1 MPSAMIPFNKLYQT
15 GNEIDYL
22 AKALLNG
29 RLAGDGPFTQRC
41 QSWLR
46 QQTSCCQ
53 ALLTHSCTAALEM
66 TALLLNIQPGDEIIM
81 PSYTFVS
88 TANAFALRGGVP
100 VFIDIRYDT
109 LNIDENLI
117 EAAITSRTRAIAVVH
132 YAGVACEMQA
142 ILAIAKRH
150 GLAVVEDAA
159 HGMMARYHGQLLG
172 SLGDLGAYS
181 FHDTKNIIS
190 GEGGSLLINDSSF
203 VLSAETIRQ
212 KGTNRSRFL
221 RGEVDKYTWETLGSS
236 FLPSEL
242 TAAFLWAQLEQAEW
256 ITQQRLALWEF
267 YQEQL
272 KPVEQQGLLRRPVLP
287 SGCQH
292 NAHLYYLLLSPEIDR
307 QVVLEHCK
315 QQGVSILGHYD
326 TPLHRSPG
334 GQRYGRTSGQLVTT
348 DAVAQRLIRLPLW
361 IGLSESEQARVVKV
375 LETSLL
381 Q

>member
-1 MPSAMIPFNKLYQT
+1 MPSAMIPFNKLYNT

-22 AKALLNG
+22 TKALLNG

-41 QSWLR
+41 QSFLK

-66 TALLLNIQPGDEIIM
+66 AALLLNIQPGDEIIM

-88 TANAFALRGGVP
+88 TANAFALRGGGP
-100 VFIDIRYDT
+100 VFVDIRYDT

-117 EAAITSRTRAIAVVH
+117 EAAITSRTRAIVVVH
-132 YAGVACEMQA
+132 YAGVACEMRA
-142 ILAIAKRH
+142 ILAIARRH

-159 HGMMARYHGQLLG
+159 HGIMARYHGKMLG

-181 FHDTKNIIS
+181 FHDTKNIIG
-190 GEGGSLLINDSSF
+190 GEGGSLLINDPSF
-203 VLSAETIRQ
+203 ILNAETIRQ

-242 TAAFLWAQLEQAEW
+242 TAAFLWAQLEQADL
-256 ITQQRLALWEF
+256 ITQQRLALWEI
-267 YQEQL
+267 YQELL
-272 KPVEQQGLLRRPVLP
+272 KPLEQQGLLRRPVLP
-287 SGCQH
+287 KGCQH
-292 NAHLYYLLLSPEIDR
+292 NAHLYYLLLSPDLDR
-307 QVVLEHCK
+307 QVILEQCK

-334 GQRYGRTSGQLVTT
+334 GERYGKTSGQLVITE
-348 DAVAQRLIRLPLW
+348 AVAQRLIRLPLW
-361 IGLSESEQARVVKV
+361 IGLSESEQARVVEV
-375 LETSLL
+375 LEASLL
-381 Q
+381 

>member
-66 TALLLNIQPGDEIIM
+66 AALLLNIQPGDEIIM
-81 PSYTFVS
+81 PAYTFVS

-100 VFIDIRYDT
+100 VFVDIRYDT

-132 YAGVACEMQA
+132 YAGVACEMRA

-150 GLAVVEDAA
+150 GVAVVEDAA

-256 ITQQRLALWEF
+256 ITQQRLALWES
-267 YQEQL
+267 YQERL
-272 KPVEQQGLLRRPVLP
+272 KPLEQQGLLRRPVLP
-287 SGCQH
+287 SGSQH

-307 QVVLEHCK
+307 LVVLEQCK

-334 GQRYGRTSGQLVTT
+334 GQRYGKTSGPLVITE
-348 DAVAQRLIRLPLW
+348 AVAQRLIRLPLW
-361 IGLSESEQARVVKV
+361 IGLSESQQARVVEV
-375 LETSLL
+375 LEASLL

>member
-1 MPSAMIPFNKLYQT
+1 MQYPMIPFNKLYST
-15 GNEIDYL
+15 GQELPYL
-22 AKALLNG
+22 TEALLSG
-29 RLAGDGPFTQRC
+29 SLAGDGPFTQRC
-41 QSWLR
+41 QLWLK
-46 QQTSCCQ
+46 QQTNCDQ
-53 ALLTHSCTAALEM
+53 ALLTHSCTSALEM
-66 TALLLNIQPGDEIIM
+66 AALLLNIQPGDEIIM

-100 VFIDIRYDT
+100 VFVDIRDNT
-109 LNIDENLI
+109 LNLDENLI
-117 EAAITSRTRAIAVVH
+117 EAAITSRTRAITVVH
-132 YAGVACEMQA
+132 YAGVACEMRA
-142 ILAIAKRH
+142 ILAIAKRY

-190 GEGGSLLINDSSF
+190 GEGGSLVINDSSF

-242 TAAFLWAQLEQAEW
+242 NAAFLWAQLEQAEW
-256 ITQQRLALWEF
+256 ITQQRLALWES
-267 YQEQL
+267 YQELL
-272 KPVEQQGLLRRPVLP
+272 KPLEQQGLLRRPILP
-287 SGCQH
+287 NGCQH

-307 QVVLEHCK
+307 QLLLEQCK
-315 QQGVSILGHYD
+315 KQGVSILGHYD

-334 GQRYGRTSGQLVTT
+334 GERYGKTSGQLVITE
-348 DAVAQRLIRLPLW
+348 AVAQRLIRLPLW
-361 IGLSESEQARVVKV
+361 IGLSESEQARVVEV
-375 LETSLL
+375 LEASLL